1 MRQHRDGLRSRLN
14 EWHLGCTAVFAGE
27 NVVARQSTRRFA
39 LVVMIVIFMTGVSV
53 APQPAASE
61 AGDLASIHS
70 NRSKIDIPATLS
82 VPTSTE
88 RPRAVEHEAITDEDE
103 PFTDLYGND
112 VASAIAKYNLD
123 ADGSLY
129 EAHSPQTQLP
139 RLGSPKG

>member
-1 MRQHRDGLRSRLN
+1 
-14 EWHLGCTAVFAGE
+14 
-27 NVVARQSTRRFA
+27 
-39 LVVMIVIFMTGVSV
+39 MIVITMTGVLL
-53 APQPAASE
+53 APQPAAPD
-61 AGDLASIHS
+61 AGDLSSNHS
-70 NRSKIDIPATLS
+70 KSSKSFIPVTPP

-88 RPRAVEHEAITDEDE
+88 RPRPVEHEAITDEDE
-103 PFTDLYGND
+103 TFTDLYGND